1 MLSMDAV
8 SLDKRGVTRPVGT
21 DDACGNSHPSRQ
33 GKPDPAAQTGGIYT
47 SSRDGGGNL
56 TIAQKEGT
64 PVLVLTKVIM
74 GVMAADHM
82 ERVVRLEPFI
92 KVACWWHTFPI

>member
-1 MLSMDAV
+1 VLSMDAV
-8 SLDKRGVTRPVGT
+8 GLGKRGITGPIGT
-21 DDACGNSHPSRQ
+21 DDACGNSHLSKQ
-33 GKPDPAAQTGGIYT
+33 GKPYPVVQTRGIC
-47 SSRDGGGNL
+47 SGSRDGGGNL